1 MIKFR
6 HNDMMD
12 RHEVDFETKLGNLD
26 QVITVAVIDE
36 NNAITFYKTL
46 DIEDAQEIIMEWKF
60 CYGIIIHCHLLYRD
74 NEK

>member
-26 QVITVAVIDE
+26 QVVTVAVIDKD
-36 NNAITFYKTL
+36 NAITVTLSMYCFMLRLFFY
-46 DIEDAQEIIMEWKF
+46 
-60 CYGIIIHCHLLYRD
+60 G
-74 NEK
+74 

>member
-26 QVITVAVIDE
+26 QVVTVAVIDKD
-36 NNAITFYKTL
+36 NAITFYKTL
-46 DIEDAQEIIMEWKF
+46 DIEDAQEIIMEWKSTEH
-60 CYGIIIHCHLLYRD
+60 YLKNQVVSPSVDR
-74 NEK
+74 